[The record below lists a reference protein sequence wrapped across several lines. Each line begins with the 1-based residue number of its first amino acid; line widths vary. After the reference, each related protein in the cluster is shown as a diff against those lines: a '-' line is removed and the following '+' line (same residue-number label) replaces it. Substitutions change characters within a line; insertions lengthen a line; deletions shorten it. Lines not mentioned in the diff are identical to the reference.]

1 LVYAALA
8 AAVSCIQA
16 AILKCH
22 QLLVQAQQQQQ
33 ADRVGVPAA
42 QLLGHLA
49 LSSQQQQQQQ
59 QQELVVAPAAASAC

>member
-1 LVYAALA
+1 VYAALA

-59 QQELVVAPAAASAC
+59 ELVVAPAAASAC